1 MTSGDYLRL
10 EDMFT
15 NDKAKKNKKGAEKD
29 STYDPNQDNHV
40 LIDALHD
47 FRNSMSNKLKDA
59 EAKYIMIY
67 GH

>member
-15 NDKAKKNKKGAEKD
+15 NEAKKNKKGAEKILE
-29 STYDPNQDNHV
+29 TYDPNQDNHK

-47 FRNSMSNKLKDA
+47 S
-59 EAKYIMIY
+59 
-67 GH
+67 GTP

>member
-29 STYDPNQDNHV
+29 SRD
-40 LIDALHD
+40 L
-47 FRNSMSNKLKDA
+47 
-59 EAKYIMIY
+59 
-67 GH
+67 